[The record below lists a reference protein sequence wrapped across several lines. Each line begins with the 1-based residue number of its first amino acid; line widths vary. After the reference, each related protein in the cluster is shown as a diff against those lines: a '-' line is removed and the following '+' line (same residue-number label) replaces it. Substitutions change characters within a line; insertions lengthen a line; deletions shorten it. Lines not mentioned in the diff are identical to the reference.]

1 MTSAAQV
8 PAALDAVRARLD
20 AAARKAGRD
29 PAAVALLA
37 VSKTHGP
44 DAVRAAF
51 AHGQRDFGENYVQE
65 LVTKAATLSDLVG
78 LRWHLIGHLQTNKC
92 RDVAGL
98 VATVQSVDS
107 ERLVR
112 ELGRRATAAG
122 RTIGILIQVNVAREA
137 QKSGCEV
144 AALPQLIAA
153 ARGTPGVSLRGLMT
167 VPPAVEDP
175 AESRRWFDALWGLR
189 EAHGGAAL
197 LPELSM
203 GMTHDM
209 EEAVAAGATVVRVGT
224 AIFGTREP

>member
-1 MTSAAQV
+1 MTASAEAV
-8 PAALDAVRARLD
+8 RSALDAVRARID
-20 AAARKAGRD
+20 AAARRAGRD
-29 PAAVALLA
+29 PATVALLA

-44 DAVRAAF
+44 EAVRAAY
-51 AHGQRDFGENYVQE
+51 ARGQRDFGENYVQE
-65 LVTKAATLSDLVG
+65 LLPKAAALADLAE
-78 LRWHLIGHLQTNKC
+78 LRWHFIGHLQTNKC

-122 RTIGILIQVNVAREA
+122 RTVGILIQVNVAREA

-144 AALPQLIAA
+144 EALPTIIAA
-153 ARGTPGVSLRGLMT
+153 ALETPGVALRGLMT
-167 VPPAVEDP
+167 VPPAADD
-175 AESRRWFDALWGLR
+175 AGESRRWFDALRALR
-189 EAHGGAAL
+189 DEHGGAAL

-209 EEAVAAGATVVRVGT
+209 DEAVAAGATVVRVGT
-224 AIFGTREP
+224 AIFGAR

>member
-1 MTSAAQV
+1 MTASAEAV
-8 PAALDAVRARLD
+8 RSALDAVRARID
-20 AAARKAGRD
+20 AAARRAGRD
-29 PAAVALLA
+29 PATVALLA

-44 DAVRAAF
+44 EAVRAAY
-51 AHGQRDFGENYVQE
+51 ARGQRDFGENYVQE
-65 LVTKAATLSDLVG
+65 LVPKAAALADLTE
-78 LRWHLIGHLQTNKC
+78 LRWHFIGHLQTNKC

-122 RTIGILIQVNVAREA
+122 RTVGILIQVNVAREA

-144 AALPQLIAA
+144 EALPTIIAA
-153 ARGTPGVSLRGLMT
+153 ALETPGVALRGLMT
-167 VPPAVEDP
+167 VPPAADD
-175 AESRRWFDALWGLR
+175 AGESRRWFDALRALR
-189 EAHGGAAL
+189 DEHGGAAL

-209 EEAVAAGATVVRVGT
+209 DEAIAAGATVVRVGT
-224 AIFGTREP
+224 AIFGAR

>member
-1 MTSAAQV
+1 MTASAEAV
-8 PAALDAVRARLD
+8 RSALDAVRARID
-20 AAARKAGRD
+20 AAARRAGRD
-29 PAAVALLA
+29 PATVALLA

-44 DAVRAAF
+44 EAVRAAY
-51 AHGQRDFGENYVQE
+51 ARGQRDFGENYVQE
-65 LVTKAATLSDLVG
+65 LLPKAAALADLAE
-78 LRWHLIGHLQTNKC
+78 LRWHFIGHLQTNKC

-122 RTIGILIQVNVAREA
+122 RTVGILIQVNVAREA

-144 AALPQLIAA
+144 EALPTIIAA
-153 ARGTPGVSLRGLMT
+153 ALETPGVALRGLMT
-167 VPPAVEDP
+167 VPPAADD
-175 AESRRWFDALWGLR
+175 AGESRRWFDALRALR
-189 EAHGGAAL
+189 DEHGGAAL

-209 EEAVAAGATVVRVGT
+209 DEAIAAGATVVRVGT
-224 AIFGTREP
+224 AIFGAR

>member
-1 MTSAAQV
+1 MTASAEAV
-8 PAALDAVRARLD
+8 RSALDAVRARID
-20 AAARKAGRD
+20 AAARRAGRD
-29 PAAVALLA
+29 PATVALLA

-44 DAVRAAF
+44 EAVRAAY
-51 AHGQRDFGENYVQE
+51 ARGQRDFGENYVQE
-65 LVTKAATLSDLVG
+65 LVPKAAALADLTG
-78 LRWHLIGHLQTNKC
+78 LRWHFIGHLQTNKC

-122 RTIGILIQVNVAREA
+122 RTVGILVQVNVAREA

-144 AALPQLIAA
+144 EALPAIIAA
-153 ARGTPGVSLRGLMT
+153 ALETPGVALRGLMT
-167 VPPAVEDP
+167 VPPAADD
-175 AESRRWFDALWGLR
+175 AGESRRWFDALRALR
-189 EAHGGAAL
+189 DEHGGAAL

-209 EEAVAAGATVVRVGT
+209 DEAVAAGATVVRVGT
-224 AIFGTREP
+224 AIFGAR

>member
-1 MTSAAQV
+1 MTASAEAV
-8 PAALDAVRARLD
+8 RSALDAVRARID
-20 AAARKAGRD
+20 AAARRAGRD
-29 PAAVALLA
+29 PATVALLA

-44 DAVRAAF
+44 EAVRAAY
-51 AHGQRDFGENYVQE
+51 ARGQRDFGENYVQE
-65 LVTKAATLSDLVG
+65 LLPKAAALADLTD
-78 LRWHLIGHLQTNKC
+78 LRWHFIGHLQTNKC

-122 RTIGILIQVNVAREA
+122 RTVGILVQVNVAREA

-144 AALPQLIAA
+144 EALPAIIAA
-153 ARGTPGVSLRGLMT
+153 ALETPGVALRGLMT
-167 VPPAVEDP
+167 VPPAADD
-175 AESRRWFDALWGLR
+175 AGESRRWFDALRALR
-189 EAHGGAAL
+189 DEHGGAAL

-209 EEAVAAGATVVRVGT
+209 DEAVAAGATVVRVGT
-224 AIFGTREP
+224 AIFGAR

>member
-1 MTSAAQV
+1 MTASAEAV
-8 PAALDAVRARLD
+8 RSALDAVRARID
-20 AAARKAGRD
+20 AAARRAGRD
-29 PAAVALLA
+29 PATVALLA

-44 DAVRAAF
+44 EAVRAAY
-51 AHGQRDFGENYVQE
+51 ARGQRDFGENYVQE
-65 LVTKAATLSDLVG
+65 LVPKAAALADLTE
-78 LRWHLIGHLQTNKC
+78 LRWHFIGHLQTNKC

-122 RTIGILIQVNVAREA
+122 RTVGILVQVNVAREA

-144 AALPQLIAA
+144 EALPAILAAALE
-153 ARGTPGVSLRGLMT
+153 TPGVALRGLMT
-167 VPPAVEDP
+167 VPPAADD
-175 AESRRWFDALWGLR
+175 AGESRRWFDALRALR
-189 EAHGGAAL
+189 DEHGGAAL

-209 EEAVAAGATVVRVGT
+209 DEAIAAGATVVRVGT
-224 AIFGTREP
+224 AIFGAR

>member
-1 MTSAAQV
+1 MTASAEAV
-8 PAALDAVRARLD
+8 RSALDAVRARID
-20 AAARKAGRD
+20 AAARRAGRD
-29 PAAVALLA
+29 PATVALLA

-44 DAVRAAF
+44 EAVRAAY
-51 AHGQRDFGENYVQE
+51 ARGQRDFGENYVQE
-65 LVTKAATLSDLVG
+65 LVPKAAALADLTE
-78 LRWHLIGHLQTNKC
+78 LRWHFIGHLQTNKC

-122 RTIGILIQVNVAREA
+122 RTVGILVQVNVAREA

-144 AALPQLIAA
+144 EALPTIIAA
-153 ARGTPGVSLRGLMT
+153 ALETPGVALRGLMT
-167 VPPAVEDP
+167 VPPAADD
-175 AESRRWFDALWGLR
+175 AGESRRWFDALRALR
-189 EAHGGAAL
+189 DEHGGAAL

-209 EEAVAAGATVVRVGT
+209 DEAVAAGATVVRVGT
-224 AIFGTREP
+224 AIFGAR